1 MVIISKKEAK
11 MSELKKAFGQNK
23 IATTIAITTLHGNVR
38 MSEPNRGNNPI
49 YIYICVRPKMEILE
63 RVKTYK
69 NFKSVKMVR
78 QFGQYTKTLKF
89 QCVKCPNIN
98 FGHD

>member
-23 IATTIAITTLHGNVR
+23 IATTIAITTFHGNVR

-49 YIYICVRPKMEILE
+49 YIYIFVYAQKWKFWKESKHIKIL
-63 RVKTYK
+63 RV
-69 NFKSVKMVR
+69 
-78 QFGQYTKTLKF
+78 
-89 QCVKCPNIN
+89 
-98 FGHD
+98 